1 MYFVIRNK
9 DDNTYLNRIAIG
21 ATSFISP
28 LGWTNCLKF
37 SLHFLTKAEANATV
51 HFLTEVLDVDPM
63 NLVIEKT
70 G

>member
-37 SLHFLTKAEANATV
+37 SLHFLPRLK
-51 HFLTEVLDVDPM
+51 
-63 NLVIEKT
+63 K
-70 G
+70 

>member
-9 DDNTYLNRIAIG
+9 ADNTFLNRIAIG
-21 ATSFISP
+21 ATCFISP
-28 LGWTNCLKF
+28 IGWTISLKF

-51 HFLTEVLDVDPM
+51 HFLSEVLDVDPM